1 MLRLSRNLGLP
12 ENEAAHR
19 VRTID
24 RERIDFVQDHFLKDT
39 AHPRQYDLVLN
50 AGRLPVA
57 AEAGL
62 IIETLR
68 HLQACA
74 ADKGRRVAFVRKG
87 MSWGRSL

>member
-1 MLRLSRNLGLP
+1 MSRGLDLS
-12 ENEAAHR
+12 EAEAARR

-24 RERIDFVQDHFLKDT
+24 RERIDFVQDHFLKDP
-39 AHPRQYDLVLN
+39 ADPRQYDLVIN

-57 AEAGL
+57 AEAAL

-74 ADKGRRVAFVRKG
+74 ADKG
-87 MSWGRSL
+87 